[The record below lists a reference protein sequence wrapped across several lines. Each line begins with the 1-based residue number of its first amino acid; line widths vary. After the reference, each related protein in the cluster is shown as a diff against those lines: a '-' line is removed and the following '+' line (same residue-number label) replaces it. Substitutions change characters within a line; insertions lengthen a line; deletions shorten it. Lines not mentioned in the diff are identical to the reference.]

1 MKHLERFM
9 GDKISQLHKTYDK
22 AIADNMTRGDYMFF
36 NGYKLGDIV
45 EINGEDK
52 GIIIHAYVFGSNFLV
67 ELLHNDERTGITQ
80 IVHWNEIKKV
90 NE

>member
-1 MKHLERFM
+1 M

-36 NGYKLGDIV
+36 NGYKIGDLV
-45 EINGEDK
+45 EINGKDK
-52 GIIIHAYVFGSNFLV
+52 GVIIHAYVIRTYFLI
-67 ELLHNDERTGITQ
+67 ELLQNGERTGITQ
-80 IVHWNEIKKV
+80 IAHWNEIKKV

>member
-1 MKHLERFM
+1 M

-45 EINGEDK
+45 EINGKDK
-52 GIIIHAYVFGSNFLV
+52 GIIIHSYVFGSYFLV
-67 ELLHNDERTGITQ
+67 ELLQDDERTGITQ

>member
-1 MKHLERFM
+1 M

-45 EINGEDK
+45 EINGKDK
-52 GIIIHAYVFGSNFLV
+52 GIIVHAYVFGSYFLI
-67 ELLHNDERTGITQ
+67 ELLQNGERTGMTQ